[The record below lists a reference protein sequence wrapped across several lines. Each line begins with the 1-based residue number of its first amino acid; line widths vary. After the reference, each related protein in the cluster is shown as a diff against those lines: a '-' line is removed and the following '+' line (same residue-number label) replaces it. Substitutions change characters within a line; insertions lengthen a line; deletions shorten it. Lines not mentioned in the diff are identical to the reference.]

1 MPALQASA
9 SFPFLV
15 VWFSTAS
22 VKTTNAS
29 KEGKGENNMNLSTL
43 ICAEAGIA
51 LSMLIAIVAI
61 VRWEELP

>member
-1 MPALQASA
+1 
-9 SFPFLV
+9 
-15 VWFSTAS
+15 